1 LAGIRLGLVGRQLAF
16 HCSHRAGKLAHYF
29 PRKIAGSRRVHL
41 LLKIEGSVVAAWAR
55 RYAGIGAWWEN
66 QAALDRAAK
75 EVALISHWE
84 NQAALDHAANLVA
97 LILHGEPHIE
107 EPLAI
112 AWNRALGHLGLSH
125 TPHAQLRY
133 RLRAVVAA
141 LPGDTE
147 IAKIAGVLDSAP
159 SWLLD
164 FCMASLDCF
173 VLGIELPK
181 SQEAAPE
188 YGRDGLR
195 DSINSWPDLP
205 SGTVGAGRPIPKPNP
220 MRALSPDEAIDL
232 IGLFASY
239 RRKLVTEEIRRRLE
253 FGAR

>member
-1 LAGIRLGLVGRQLAF
+1 MNLI
-16 HCSHRAGKLAHYF
+16 
-29 PRKIAGSRRVHL
+29 SRRRLSRLEKRVA
-41 LLKIEGSVVAAWAR
+41 SVVAERKRREPEKAAWR
-55 RYAGIGAWWEN
+55 R
-66 QAALDRAAK
+66 
-75 EVALISHWE
+75 
-84 NQAALDHAANLVA
+84 QAALDHATKLVV
-97 LILHGEPHIE
+97 LILHGDPHIE

-112 AWNRALGHLGLSH
+112 AWNRALGHLGLSD
-125 TPHAQLRY
+125 TPQALLPY

-147 IAKIAGVLDSAP
+147 NDKFAHVLGSAP
-159 SWLLD
+159 RWLLT
-164 FCMASLDCF
+164 FCMACIDGF

-181 SQEAAPE
+181 SSEPAPE

-195 DSINSWPDLP
+195 DSIDSWPDLP
-205 SGTVGAGRPIPKPNP
+205 TGTIGGGRPIPKPNP

-253 FGAR
+253 FEAR